1 MLESHFLIASCVFA
15 GVYGVLIWDKFN
27 RAVVALLGA
36 TLLVILGV
44 LNQEKAVEGVDFNTL
59 GLLIGMMIIIAVCGR
74 TGMFQYLAIKSAKVA
89 NGNPWRLMVMLGI
102 VTAFL
107 SALLDNVTTVLLMA
121 PLTILFAEEMKVDFY
136 PFLVVEIF
144 TSNIGGT
151 ATLIGDPPNIMIGS
165 AANLSFMDFVENL
178 ALPVIVILAVTLV
191 PVYFIWGKRLSVT
204 DDVKERI
211 MAFKERDA
219 IKDTV
224 LLKKCLG
231 VLAIVIGGFLL
242 QRQLHLEPATIA
254 LFGAAVLLFLTGD
267 DIHEISTK
275 VEWTTIFFFT
285 GLFII
290 VKGIEEVGL
299 ISMLASKLMDITA
312 GNKMI
317 MVLSVLWVSAVASA
331 FIDNI
336 PFVATMIPLIKEV
349 GAQMG
354 GQDAVMPLWW
364 ALSLGACLGGNGT
377 MIGASANVVVAG
389 ISERAG
395 RPFSFIEYMKTAFP
409 LMILSIIIST
419 VYLYLFY
426 L

>member
-1 MLESHFLIASCVFA
+1 
-15 GVYGVLIWDKFN
+15 
-27 RAVVALLGA
+27 
-36 TLLVILGV
+36 
-44 LNQEKAVEGVDFNTL
+44 
-59 GLLIGMMIIIAVCGR
+59 
-74 TGMFQYLAIKSAKVA
+74 
-89 NGNPWRLMVMLGI
+89 
-102 VTAFL
+102 
-107 SALLDNVTTVLLMA
+107 
-121 PLTILFAEEMKVDFY
+121 
-136 PFLVVEIF
+136 
-144 TSNIGGT
+144 
-151 ATLIGDPPNIMIGS
+151 
-165 AANLSFMDFVENL
+165 
-178 ALPVIVILAVTLV
+178 
-191 PVYFIWGKRLSVT
+191 
-204 DDVKERI
+204 
-211 MAFKERDA
+211 
-219 IKDTV
+219 
-224 LLKKCLG
+224 
-231 VLAIVIGGFLL
+231 
-242 QRQLHLEPATIA
+242 
-254 LFGAAVLLFLTGD
+254 
-267 DIHEISTK
+267 
-275 VEWTTIFFFT
+275 
-285 GLFII
+285 
-290 VKGIEEVGL
+290 
-299 ISMLASKLMDITA
+299 MLASKLMDITA